1 MRWESGRISV
11 VKFIPSQRSSFVKD
25 VSIDV
30 RCSSWSVCWIGF
42 IEDSWHALVKLQRT
56 IRIEKMIAR
65 NAERLVSQRLNDRG
79 WNQSIQRMILPSS
92 PFRSTR
98 DKDSWKDS
106 LNAFGIE
113 RGLISLSQIVDI
125 RSSLRILFPFLPQRA
140 KRWIDSRLETTSNS
154 ISSQSTFQSAERDK
168 TIAFSLSWQRNEQ
181 KDLSAALFFQTL
193 IIRHGETSL
202 SLSIWVFDRST
213 LKWENILRS
222 DEEDKHHQMFLH
234 WLEKLRVSQLEM
246 RKKKMCHYS
255 RSSCNSH

>member
-98 DKDSWKDS
+98 DKDSSKDS

-140 KRWIDSRLETTSNS
+140 KRWIE
-154 ISSQSTFQSAERDK
+154 ISVWKQRR
-168 TIAFSLSWQRNEQ
+168 IAFLLNRHFNQLRETKRSLF
-181 KDLSAALFFQTL
+181 LFL
-193 IIRHGETSL
+193 DKETNRKISL
-202 SLSIWVFDRST
+202 LHFSF
-213 LKWENILRS
+213 
-222 DEEDKHHQMFLH
+222 KH
-234 WLEKLRVSQLEM
+234 
-246 RKKKMCHYS
+246 
-255 RSSCNSH
+255 